1 MLKLVYIN
9 LLILGGIKMRKFF
22 VFILMSLS
30 LLIMGCNSDI
40 IKIKINSSSMEP
52 DLKMGEVYD
61 FEKVDPS
68 TIVVG
73 DIIAYSMVEDIIVT
87 SKVISIRNDD
97 KGVYFVVRS
106 NLSSVESMDRIR
118 YENVVGVYRG

>member
-1 MLKLVYIN
+1 
-9 LLILGGIKMRKFF
+9 MRKFF

-30 LLIMGCNSDI
+30 LLIMGCTSDT
-40 IKIKINSSSMEP
+40 IKIKIASSNMEP

-87 SKVISIRNDD
+87 SKVISIRSDD
-97 KGVYFVVRS
+97 KGVYFVVRN